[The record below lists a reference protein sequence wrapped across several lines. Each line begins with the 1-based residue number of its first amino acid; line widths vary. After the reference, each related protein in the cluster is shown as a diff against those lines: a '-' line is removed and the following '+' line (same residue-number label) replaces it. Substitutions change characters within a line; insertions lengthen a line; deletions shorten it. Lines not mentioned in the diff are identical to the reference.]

1 MAAEGRATA
10 GRRQRNTKSESGG
23 IMINVDV
30 TLFIQM
36 ANFLLLLVLM
46 NLVLY
51 RPIRR
56 LVAQRNELVSKQRA
70 GIDKAE
76 SEAQRAIREFEE
88 RLKAAR
94 AAGREKVQEMKE
106 AAYRV
111 EKDLLSQAAE
121 EAAREV
127 QAVRERIQKEIGQVR
142 TQLQAQIQVFSK
154 DMAQRI
160 LGRSL

>member
-1 MAAEGRATA
+1 
-10 GRRQRNTKSESGG
+10 
-23 IMINVDV
+23 MINVDV

-76 SEAQRAIREFEE
+76 SEAQKALREFEE

-94 AAGREKVQEMKE
+94 AAGREKIQELKE
-106 AAYRV
+106 AAYRT
-111 EKDLLSQAAE
+111 EKDLLSRASE
-121 EAAREV
+121 EAAKEV

-142 TQLQAQIQVFSK
+142 VQLQAQIQEFSK
-154 DMAQRI
+154 EMAQRI

>member
-1 MAAEGRATA
+1 
-10 GRRQRNTKSESGG
+10 
-23 IMINVDV
+23 MINVDV

-36 ANFLLLLVLM
+36 ANFLLLLLLM

-76 SEAQRAIREFEE
+76 SEAQKALREFEE

-94 AAGREKVQEMKE
+94 AAGREKIQELKE
-106 AAYRV
+106 AAYRT
-111 EKDLLSQAAE
+111 EKDLLSRASE
-121 EAAREV
+121 EAAKEV
-127 QAVRERIQKEIGQVR
+127 QAVRERIQMEIGQVR
-142 TQLQAQIQVFSK
+142 AQLQAQIQEFSK
-154 DMAQRI
+154 EMAQRI

>member
-1 MAAEGRATA
+1 
-10 GRRQRNTKSESGG
+10 
-23 IMINVDV
+23 MINVDV

-76 SEAQRAIREFEE
+76 SEAQKALREFEE

-94 AAGREKVQEMKE
+94 AAGREKIQELKE
-106 AAYRV
+106 AAYRM
-111 EKDLLSQAAE
+111 EKDLLGQAAE
-121 EAAREV
+121 EAAKEV

-142 TQLQAQIQVFSK
+142 GQLQAQIQEFSK
-154 DMAQRI
+154 EMAQRI

>member
-1 MAAEGRATA
+1 
-10 GRRQRNTKSESGG
+10 
-23 IMINVDV
+23 MINVDV

-56 LVAQRNELVSKQRA
+56 LVAQRNELISAQRA

-76 SEAQRAIREFEE
+76 SEAQKALREFEE
-88 RLKAAR
+88 RLRAAR
-94 AAGREKVQEMKE
+94 AAGREKAQELKE
-106 AAYRV
+106 AGYRM
-111 EKDLLSQAAE
+111 EKELLSQAAD
-121 EAAREV
+121 EAAKEV
-127 QAVRERIQKEIGQVR
+127 QAVRERIQQEIGQVR
-142 TQLQAQIQVFSK
+142 VQLQAQIQEFSRE
-154 DMAQRI
+154 MAQRI

>member
-1 MAAEGRATA
+1 
-10 GRRQRNTKSESGG
+10 
-23 IMINVDV
+23 MINVDV

-56 LVAQRNELVSKQRA
+56 LVAQRNELISKQRA
-70 GIDKAE
+70 GIDNAE
-76 SEAQRAIREFEE
+76 REAQRAIQEFEE

-94 AAGREKVQEMKE
+94 AAGREKVQELKE

-121 EAAREV
+121 EAAKEV
-127 QAVRERIQKEIGQVR
+127 QAVREQIQREIGQVR
-142 TQLQAQIQVFSK
+142 AQLQAQIQVFSK

>member
-1 MAAEGRATA
+1 
-10 GRRQRNTKSESGG
+10 
-23 IMINVDV
+23 MINVDV

-76 SEAQRAIREFEE
+76 SEAQRAVREFEE

-94 AAGREKVQEMKE
+94 AAGREKIQELKE
-106 AAYRV
+106 AAYRT
-111 EKDLLSQAAE
+111 EKDLLSRASE
-121 EAAREV
+121 EAAKEV

-142 TQLQAQIQVFSK
+142 SQLQAQIQEFSK
-154 DMAQRI
+154 EMAQRI

>member
-1 MAAEGRATA
+1 
-10 GRRQRNTKSESGG
+10 
-23 IMINVDV
+23 MINVDV

-51 RPIRR
+51 KPIRR

-76 SEAQRAIREFEE
+76 SEAQKALREFEE

-94 AAGREKVQEMKE
+94 AAGREKIQELKE
-106 AAYRV
+106 AAYRT
-111 EKDLLSQAAE
+111 EKDLLSRASE
-121 EAAREV
+121 EAAKEV

-142 TQLQAQIQVFSK
+142 IQLQAQIQEFSK
-154 DMAQRI
+154 EMAQRI

>member
-1 MAAEGRATA
+1 
-10 GRRQRNTKSESGG
+10 
-23 IMINVDV
+23 MINVDV

-56 LVAQRNELVSKQRA
+56 LVAQRNELFSKQRE
-70 GIDKAE
+70 GIDRAE
-76 SEAQRAIREFEE
+76 NEAQRVMREFEE
-88 RLKAAR
+88 RLRQAR
-94 AAGREKVQEMKE
+94 AAGREKIQELKE
-106 AAYRV
+106 AAYRR

-121 EAAREV
+121 EAAKEV
-127 QAVRERIQKEIGQVR
+127 QAVRERVQTEIGQVR
-142 TQLQAQIQVFSK
+142 SQLQAQIQEFSK
-154 DMAQRI
+154 EMAQRI

>member
-1 MAAEGRATA
+1 
-10 GRRQRNTKSESGG
+10 
-23 IMINVDV
+23 MINVDV

-36 ANFLLLLVLM
+36 VNFLLLLVLM

-127 QAVRERIQKEIGQVR
+127 RERIQKEIGQVR
-142 TQLQAQIQVFSK
+142 AQLQAQIQVFSK

>member
-1 MAAEGRATA
+1 
-10 GRRQRNTKSESGG
+10 
-23 IMINVDV
+23 MINVDV

-56 LVAQRNELVSKQRA
+56 LVAQRSELVSKRRA

-76 SEAQRAIREFEE
+76 SEAQKALREFEE
-88 RLKAAR
+88 KLKAAR
-94 AAGREKVQEMKE
+94 AAGREKVQELKE
-106 AAYRV
+106 AAYRM
-111 EKDLLSQAAE
+111 EKDLLSQASE

-127 QAVRERIQKEIGQVR
+127 QAVREKIQKEIGQVR
-142 TQLQAQIQVFSK
+142 AQLQAQIQEFSK

-160 LGRSL
+160 LGRNL

>member
-1 MAAEGRATA
+1 
-10 GRRQRNTKSESGG
+10 
-23 IMINVDV
+23 MINVDV

-36 ANFLLLLVLM
+36 ANFLLLLLLM

-76 SEAQRAIREFEE
+76 SEAQKALREFEE

-94 AAGREKVQEMKE
+94 AAGREKIQELKE
-106 AAYRV
+106 AAYRT
-111 EKDLLSQAAE
+111 EKDLLSRASE
-121 EAAREV
+121 EAAKEV
-127 QAVRERIQKEIGQVR
+127 QAVRERIQREIGQVR
-142 TQLQAQIQVFSK
+142 AQLQAQIQEFSK
-154 DMAQRI
+154 EMAQRI

>member
-1 MAAEGRATA
+1 
-10 GRRQRNTKSESGG
+10 
-23 IMINVDV
+23 MINVDV

-36 ANFLLLLVLM
+36 VNFLLLLVLM

-106 AAYRV
+106 TAYRV

>member
-1 MAAEGRATA
+1 
-10 GRRQRNTKSESGG
+10 
-23 IMINVDV
+23 MINVDV

-76 SEAQRAIREFEE
+76 SEAQRAIRQFEE

-127 QAVRERIQKEIGQVR
+127 QVVRERIQKEIGQVR
-142 TQLQAQIQVFSK
+142 AQLQAQIQVFSK

>member
-1 MAAEGRATA
+1 
-10 GRRQRNTKSESGG
+10 
-23 IMINVDV
+23 MINVDV

-76 SEAQRAIREFEE
+76 SEAQKALREFEE
-88 RLKAAR
+88 RLRAAR
-94 AAGREKVQEMKE
+94 AAGREKVQELKE
-106 AAYRV
+106 AAYRM
-111 EKDLLSQAAE
+111 EKDLLAQATE
-121 EAAREV
+121 EAAKEV

-142 TQLQAQIQVFSK
+142 AQLQAQIQVFSK

>member
-1 MAAEGRATA
+1 
-10 GRRQRNTKSESGG
+10 
-23 IMINVDV
+23 MINVDV

-76 SEAQRAIREFEE
+76 SEAQKALREFEE

-94 AAGREKVQEMKE
+94 AAGREKIQELKE
-106 AAYRV
+106 AAYRT
-111 EKDLLSQAAE
+111 EKNLLGQAAE
-121 EAAREV
+121 EAAKEV

-142 TQLQAQIQVFSK
+142 AQLQAQIQEFSK
-154 DMAQRI
+154 EMAQRI

>member
-1 MAAEGRATA
+1 
-10 GRRQRNTKSESGG
+10 
-23 IMINVDV
+23 MINVDV

-127 QAVRERIQKEIGQVR
+127 QAVRERVQKEIGQVR

>member
-1 MAAEGRATA
+1 
-10 GRRQRNTKSESGG
+10 
-23 IMINVDV
+23 MINVDV

-76 SEAQRAIREFEE
+76 SEAQKALQEFEQ
-88 RLKAAR
+88 RLRAAR
-94 AAGREKVQEMKE
+94 AAGREKVQELKE
-106 AAYRV
+106 AAYRM
-111 EKDLLSQAAE
+111 EKDLLARAAE
-121 EAAREV
+121 EAAKEV
-127 QAVRERIQKEIGQVR
+127 QTVRERIQTEIGQVR
-142 TQLQAQIQVFSK
+142 AQLQAQIQVFSK

>member
-1 MAAEGRATA
+1 
-10 GRRQRNTKSESGG
+10 
-23 IMINVDV
+23 MINVDV

-36 ANFLLLLVLM
+36 VNFLLLLVLM

-142 TQLQAQIQVFSK
+142 AQLQAQIQVFSK

>member
-1 MAAEGRATA
+1 
-10 GRRQRNTKSESGG
+10 
-23 IMINVDV
+23 MINVDV

-36 ANFLLLLVLM
+36 ANFLLLSVLM

-51 RPIRR
+51 KPIRR

-76 SEAQRAIREFEE
+76 SEAQKALREFEE

-94 AAGREKVQEMKE
+94 AAGREKIQELKE
-106 AAYRV
+106 AAYRT
-111 EKDLLSQAAE
+111 EKDLLSRASE
-121 EAAREV
+121 EAAKEV

-142 TQLQAQIQVFSK
+142 IQLQAQIQEFSK
-154 DMAQRI
+154 EMAQRI

>member
-1 MAAEGRATA
+1 
-10 GRRQRNTKSESGG
+10 
-23 IMINVDV
+23 MINVDV

-76 SEAQRAIREFEE
+76 SEAQRALREFEE

-94 AAGREKVQEMKE
+94 AAGREKIQELKE
-106 AAYRV
+106 AAYRT
-111 EKDLLSQAAE
+111 EKDLLSMATE
-121 EAAREV
+121 EAAKEV
-127 QAVRERIQKEIGQVR
+127 QAVRERVQKEIGQVR
-142 TQLQAQIQVFSK
+142 AQLQAQIQEFSK
-154 DMAQRI
+154 EMAQRI

>member
-1 MAAEGRATA
+1 
-10 GRRQRNTKSESGG
+10 
-23 IMINVDV
+23 MINVDV

>member
-1 MAAEGRATA
+1 
-10 GRRQRNTKSESGG
+10 
-23 IMINVDV
+23 MINVDV

-56 LVAQRNELVSKQRA
+56 LVAQRNALVSKQRE

-76 SEAQRAIREFEE
+76 NEAQRVMREFEE
-88 RLKAAR
+88 RLRQAR
-94 AAGREKVQEMKE
+94 AAGREKIQELKE
-106 AAYRV
+106 AAYRR
-111 EKDLLSQAAE
+111 EKDLLSQASE
-121 EAAREV
+121 EAAKEV
-127 QAVRERIQKEIGQVR
+127 QAVRERVQKEIGQVR
-142 TQLQAQIQVFSK
+142 SQLQAQIQEFSK
-154 DMAQRI
+154 EMAQRI

>member
-1 MAAEGRATA
+1 
-10 GRRQRNTKSESGG
+10 
-23 IMINVDV
+23 MINVDV

-76 SEAQRAIREFEE
+76 NEAQKALREFEE

-94 AAGREKVQEMKE
+94 ATGREKIQELKE
-106 AAYRV
+106 AGYRA
-111 EKDLLSQAAE
+111 EKDLLSRAAD
-121 EAAREV
+121 EAAKEV
-127 QAVRERIQKEIGQVR
+127 QTVREKIQKEIGQVR
-142 TQLQAQIQVFSK
+142 SQLQAQIQEFSK
-154 DMAQRI
+154 EMAQRI
-160 LGRSL
+160 LGRGL

>member
-1 MAAEGRATA
+1 
-10 GRRQRNTKSESGG
+10 
-23 IMINVDV
+23 MINVDV

-36 ANFLLLLVLM
+36 VNFLLLLVLM

-106 AAYRV
+106 TAYRV

-142 TQLQAQIQVFSK
+142 AQLQAQIQVFSK

>member
-1 MAAEGRATA
+1 
-10 GRRQRNTKSESGG
+10 
-23 IMINVDV
+23 MINVDV

-51 RPIRR
+51 KPIRR

-76 SEAQRAIREFEE
+76 SEAQKALREFEE

-94 AAGREKVQEMKE
+94 AAGREKIQELKE
-106 AAYRV
+106 AAYRT
-111 EKDLLSQAAE
+111 EKDLLSRASE
-121 EAAREV
+121 EAAKEV

-142 TQLQAQIQVFSK
+142 VQLQAQIQEFSK
-154 DMAQRI
+154 EMAQRI